1 MLKRLKEGYNKVTL
15 YGGAERVTVEF
26 ERSSTTF
33 KRFDIHSEPGI
44 CERIYWWYIKN
55 WYPSFLGE
63 EDLFYLKI
71 RFAIKMCMEEA
82 NKWDAHDKEFEE
94 KLARDNKTEA
104 DKEQELKNFVE
115 TL

>member
-1 MLKRLKEGYNKVTL
+1 MLKTIKEGYNKVTI
-15 YGGAERVTVEF
+15 YGGAEMVTVVF

-33 KRFDIHSEPGI
+33 KRFNIHSNPGI
-44 CERIYWWYIKN
+44 CERIYWELMNCVVKKGENPFHTRIK
-55 WYPSFLGE
+55 
-63 EDLFYLKI
+63 
-71 RFAIKMCMEEA
+71 FAIDRCMEEA

-94 KLARDNKTEA
+94 KLARENKTEA